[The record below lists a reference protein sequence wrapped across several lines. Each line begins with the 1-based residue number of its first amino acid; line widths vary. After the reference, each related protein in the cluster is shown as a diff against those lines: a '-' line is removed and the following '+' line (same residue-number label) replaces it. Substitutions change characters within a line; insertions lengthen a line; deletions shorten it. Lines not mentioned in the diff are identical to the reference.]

1 MISPVSTGRW
11 QFWVDRGG
19 TFTDLVARAP
29 GGTLHT
35 RKLLSVHP
43 AYADAA
49 VQGIRELLGVPD
61 GAPFPAERVE
71 VVRLGTTVA
80 TNALLERAGEPVA
93 LAITR
98 GFGDALWIGHQAR
111 PDLFARRVRRPAP
124 LYDRVIE
131 VAERVG
137 AHGELVEA
145 LDEGA
150 ARAALGEAYA
160 AGFRALAIAFLHA
173 DRHPAHERR
182 VAAIA
187 REVGFTQ
194 VTPSHEASPLMKL
207 IPRGDTAV
215 VDAYLSPV
223 LRAYVAGVAQALGRA
238 PLLCMQSNGGLVAAE
253 RFAGRDAV
261 LSGPAGGVVAVAEV
275 ARQAGFEAALGFDM
289 GGTSTDVCHCAP
301 TSAGALERRDETE
314 IAGARLRAPM
324 LAVHTV
330 AAGGGSVVRFD
341 GGRLRVGPE
350 SAGADPGPAC
360 YRRGGP
366 ATVTDANVVLGRLRA
381 DAFPSV
387 FGPGRDQPLDE
398 AAARA
403 RFAELAAAMGA
414 VTGMAPTAEQVA
426 RDALDVAIAAM
437 AAATRRV
444 SVEEGHDV
452 AGHVLVSFGAAGGQ
466 HALAIA
472 EALGVRQVLVHPYAS
487 VLSAWG
493 MGIARRRTLRAR
505 TVEVPLAPE
514 DLAATVQALEAVAA
528 DAAKGLA
535 EQGDQAVE
543 VRRRLRLRYAGT
555 DTPLTIDIP
564 GTLPLLP
571 GGGEG
576 GRRPDEGDARPPV
589 DTPSPPS
596 GTLSPHGERGKGSGE
611 RAMGAGDLGGE
622 RLWRATF
629 EAQHHR
635 RFGFTSPDRP
645 LIVEAAEAEAVGVPA
660 DHAGLVPAVPAA
672 AALPASARLYLAE
685 AWHDVPV
692 HDRAA
697 LAAGTTLPGPAL
709 IVDAQGT
716 VVLEPGWEAAVS
728 ERLDLVLTH
737 TAEAANRPLALER
750 PDPAR
755 LEIFGR
761 LFRAAAE
768 RMGLALQQTAHS
780 VNIKERLD
788 FSCAIFDAQGGLVA
802 NAPHIPVHLGSMG
815 ETVQALMRAL
825 AGEAIRPGDAWMH
838 NDPFDGGT
846 HLPDVTVVTP
856 AFDDAGAIRYWV
868 AARGHHADLGGI
880 SPGSMPPDSTS
891 IDEEGVRIRAF
902 KLVEDG
908 RFREDAVRALLTA
921 GPWPARDP
929 DQNVADL
936 KAQVAANA
944 TGAAALAELAELA
957 GRHGHAAVS
966 AYMGWVQDDAERAV
980 RAAIARLAPLAGSFT
995 MPVDGG
1001 GAVQVAVSL
1010 GACGDASVDFT
1021 GTTAQRAD
1029 NANAPSAI
1037 VRAAVM
1043 YVFRTLA
1050 DEDVAL
1056 NAGCLRPIRLTIPEG
1071 SMLAPRPPAAVVAGN
1086 VETSQWVCDALFG
1099 ALGLLAASQGT
1110 MNNLTFGDG
1119 QRQYYETIAGGT
1131 GAGPGFDGCA
1141 AIQSHMTNSRLTD
1154 PEVLEWRYPVR
1165 VEAFGIRPASGGVG
1179 RFHGGDG
1186 AIRRIRF
1193 LAPLTC
1199 AILSSRRETL
1209 PFGLAGGGP
1218 GLPGR
1223 NRVVRA
1229 DGHEEVL
1236 GARARVEMAPG
1247 DMIVI
1252 ETPGGGGYGAP
1263 RDKAGD
1269 RHVPGR
1275 AGV

>member
-1 MISPVSTGRW
+1 MIDGRW

-29 GGTLHT
+29 DGTLHT

-49 VQGIRELLGVPD
+49 VQGIRELLAVPA
-61 GAPFPAERVE
+61 GAPFPAEAVE
-71 VVRLGTTVA
+71 GVRLGTTVA
-80 TNALLERAGEPVA
+80 TNALLERAGEPVV
-93 LAITR
+93 LVVTR

-111 PDLFARRVRRPAP
+111 PDLFARHVVRPKP
-124 LYDRVIE
+124 LYDAVVE
-131 VAERVG
+131 VDERLG
-137 AHGELVEA
+137 ADGAVVRA
-145 LDEGA
+145 LDERGVRRALEA
-150 ARAALGEAYA
+150 ARAK
-160 AGFRALAIAFLHA
+160 GFDACAIACLHA
-173 DRHPAHERR
+173 DRHPAHEAR

-187 REVGFTQ
+187 REVGFAQ
-194 VTPSHEASPLMKL
+194 VTASHEASPLMKL
-207 IPRGDTAV
+207 VPRGDTAV
-215 VDAYLSPV
+215 VDAYLSPI
-223 LRAYVAGVAQALGRA
+223 LRTYVAGVVAALGGAR
-238 PLLCMQSNGGLVAAE
+238 LLCMQSNGGLVEAA

-275 ARQAGFEAALGFDM
+275 AAQAGFAAALGFDM
-289 GGTSTDVCHCAP
+289 GGTSTDVCHW
-301 TSAGALERRDETE
+301 SGSLERRDETE

-330 AAGGGSVVRFD
+330 AAGGGSIVRFD
-341 GGRLRVGPE
+341 GGRLRVGPA

-381 DAFPSV
+381 DAFPAV
-387 FGPGRDQPLDE
+387 FGPGRDQPIDE
-398 AAARA
+398 AAAQA
-403 RFAELAAAMGA
+403 GFAELAAAIGQA
-414 VTGMAPTAEQVA
+414 TGVAPSAEQVA
-426 RDALDVAIAAM
+426 RDALDVAIATM
-437 AAATRRV
+437 ATATRRV
-444 SVEEGHDV
+444 SIEEGHDV

-466 HALAIA
+466 HACAIA
-472 EALGVRQVLVHPYAS
+472 EALGVRRVLVHPYAS
-487 VLSAWG
+487 VLSAYG
-493 MGIARRRTLRAR
+493 MGLARRRALRAR
-505 TVEVPLAPE
+505 TVEVT
-514 DLAATVQALEAVAA
+514 LAAEGWGAIEGALDAVAA
-528 DAAKGLA
+528 EAAGELA
-535 EQGDQAVE
+535 AQGDQAVA
-543 VRRRLRLRYAGT
+543 VVRRLRLRYAGT
-555 DTPLTIDIP
+555 DTPLTVDAQHP
-564 GTLPLLP
+564 SAPL
-571 GGGEG
+571 
-576 GRRPDEGDARPPV
+576 
-589 DTPSPPS
+589 
-596 GTLSPHGERGKGSGE
+596 
-611 RAMGAGDLGGE
+611 GAVKAD
-622 RLWRATF
+622 F
-629 EAQHHR
+629 EAQHQR
-635 RFGFTSPDRP
+635 RFGFADPTRP
-645 LIVEAAEAEAVGVPA
+645 VIAEAAEAEALGAAA
-660 DHAGLVPAVPAA
+660 DHADIVAAVPPAH
-672 AALPASARLYLAE
+672 ALPAHARLYLAG
-685 AWHDVPV
+685 AWHEVPV

-697 LAAGTTLPGPAL
+697 LRPGAGLAGPAL
-709 IVDAQGT
+709 VVDAQGT
-716 VVLEPGWEAAVS
+716 VVVEPGWEAAVS
-728 ERLDLVLTH
+728 DRLDLLLTH
-737 TAEAANRPLALER
+737 TGKPAREKLALDR
-750 PDPAR
+750 PEPAR

-788 FSCAIFDAQGGLVA
+788 FSCAIFDAAGGLVA

-825 AGEAIRPGDAWMH
+825 AGAPIQLGDAWMH

-856 AFDDAGAIRYWV
+856 VFGEAGAIRYWV
-868 AARGHHADLGGI
+868 ASRGHHADLGGI
-880 SPGSMPPDSTS
+880 SPGSMPPDSTT

-902 KLVEDG
+902 KLVADG
-908 RFREDAVRALLTA
+908 RFLEDDVRALLAA
-921 GPWPARDP
+921 GPWPARNP
-929 DQNVADL
+929 AQNVADL

-944 TGAAALAELAELA
+944 TGAAALAELA
-957 GRHGHAAVS
+957 GRYGHDAVS

-980 RAAIARLAPLAGSFT
+980 RAAIARLAPRTGTFD

-1001 GAVQVAVSL
+1001 GAVRVAVTL
-1010 GACGDASVDFT
+1010 DPAGGATVDFT
-1021 GTTAQRAD
+1021 GTTAQRTD

-1086 VETSQWVCDALFG
+1086 VETSQWICDALFG
-1099 ALGLLAASQGT
+1099 ALGVLAASQGT

-1119 QRQYYETIAGGT
+1119 ERQYYETIAGGT

-1141 AIQSHMTNSRLTD
+1141 AIQSHMTNSHLTD

-1165 VEAFGIRPASGGVG
+1165 VEAFRIRPGSGGAG
-1179 RFHGGDG
+1179 RWHGGDG
-1186 AIRRIRF
+1186 AVRAIRF
-1193 LAPLTC
+1193 LAPMTC
-1199 AILSSRRETL
+1199 AILSSRRETV

-1218 GLPGR
+1218 AQPGR

-1229 DGHEEVL
+1229 DGREEAL

-1252 ETPGGGGYGAP
+1252 ETPGGGGYGEA
-1263 RDKAGD
+1263 
-1269 RHVPGR
+1269 
-1275 AGV
+1275 